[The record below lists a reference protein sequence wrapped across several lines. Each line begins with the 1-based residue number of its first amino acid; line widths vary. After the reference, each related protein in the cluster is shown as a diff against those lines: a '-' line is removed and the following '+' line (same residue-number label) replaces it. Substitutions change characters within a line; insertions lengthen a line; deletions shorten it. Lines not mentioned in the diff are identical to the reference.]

1 MRAALDVVTQTL
13 RFDHLKR
20 ASLED
25 ILEMEFFRDGAPS
38 SDSAGAVAPRTP
50 REYAAAG
57 AGAGAGDDADTAPRD
72 LARRLMDLALV
83 ETLSPVDLSYVE
95 SVNVERGAPRS
106 IQLESRRILHSRIL
120 QEAKLV
126 AEQQSAIGGR

>member
-1 MRAALDVVTQTL
+1 
-13 RFDHLKR
+13 
-20 ASLED
+20 
-25 ILEMEFFRDGAPS
+25 
-38 SDSAGAVAPRTP
+38 
-50 REYAAAG
+50 
-57 AGAGAGDDADTAPRD
+57 
-72 LARRLMDLALV
+72 MDLALV
-83 ETLSPVDLSYVE
+83 EPLSPVDLSYVE